1 MGLIYISVTAI
12 KGKGKIMLS
21 FDEVWMER
29 ELENYIPVLP
39 SEEKDAEKVA
49 KENRE
54 NRLNSEPTTTY
65 IPTETETT
73 SAYPVNFAV
82 KAKHRKHFHAS
93 MEEGRYH
100 NGSRENKPEK
110 TYSLYNK
117 AEARRREKET
127 FKTEI
132 PFRLAEAEQELADV
146 EEEEYYSDA
155 DFFSDDDYDWG
166 FEEGKEYILKI
177 LRTTGAKLTV
187 EGLGEVSFKDLEK
200 YYAQML

>member
-1 MGLIYISVTAI
+1 MNLTEIPMNFDEAY
-12 KGKGKIMLS
+12 KQFLLMLS
-21 FDEVWMER
+21 IDCIDDFPASFPVKEMGKER
-29 ELENYIPVLP
+29 
-39 SEEKDAEKVA
+39 
-49 KENRE
+49 
-54 NRLNSEPTTTY
+54 
-65 IPTETETT
+65 
-73 SAYPVNFAV
+73 
-82 KAKHRKHFHAS
+82 HRKHFHAN

-100 NGSRENKPEK
+100 NGSRGNKPER

-132 PFRLAEAEQELADV
+132 PFRLAEAEQELTDM

-166 FEEGKEYILKI
+166 FEEGKEYVLKI

-187 EGLGEVSFKDLEK
+187 EGLGEVSFEDLER
-200 YYAQML
+200 YSTQM